1 MSFAI
6 IRNQNHKAGDVP
18 KSERHNERLNHH
30 YSNKDIDHSRTHLNY
45 HLKEPT
51 GSYLDTFYA
60 TREQEHLKGNLRL
73 TGKKQS
79 TLLCEFMVTSDKAF
93 FDRIGEERT
102 RQFFEDAYR
111 FACMKVGGE
120 QYIVSAVV
128 HMDESTPHM
137 HLSFVPVVRGKDRKG
152 QPCKRINCSE
162 FWKGRDSYS
171 RLQDEYY
178 DWMTSHGYDLE
189 RGKKGSTAEH
199 LSTEEYKLKKVQE
212 QLSAAKEQAAEI
224 EQIDSISS
232 KHLPANTSLVKTS
245 DLESLTAAA
254 KGYAAIKDAEGE
266 LESLKSEV
274 TSLRNENESLKND
287 NATLSGKLQEVEHQF
302 GEFYNSVADEAALQ
316 RENTRLRHE
325 VQSIGKQY
333 HGVCRELQ
341 DVKEDSTLLTTK
353 VQEQSAQIQTLIE
366 NLTALQK
373 LHKALEDKF
382 NHVMKFIES
391 MKLKEK
397 LDAFLQREH
406 KHTR

>member
-60 TREQEHLKGNLRL
+60 IREQEHLKGNLRL

-93 FDRIGEERT
+93 FDRIGEQRT

-111 FACMKVGGE
+111 FVCMKIGGE

-137 HLSFVPVVRGKDRKG
+137 HLSFIPVVRGKDSKG

-199 LSTEEYKLKKVQE
+199 LSTEEYKLKK
-212 QLSAAKEQAAEI
+212 SAAKEQAAEI

-245 DLESLTAAA
+245 DLELLTAAA
-254 KGYAAIKDAEGE
+254 KGYAAIKGAEGE
-266 LESLKSEV
+266 LKSLRSEV

-287 NATLSGKLQEVEHQF
+287 NATLSDKLQEVEHQF
-302 GEFYNSVADEAALQ
+302 GEFYNSVADEVALQ

-325 VQSIGKQY
+325 VQSIGNQY

-341 DVKEDSTLLTTK
+341 NVKEDNTLLTTK
-353 VQEQSAQIQTLIE
+353 VQEQSAQIQTLAE

-373 LHKALEDKF
+373 LYKALEDKF
-382 NHVMKFIES
+382 NRVVKFIES